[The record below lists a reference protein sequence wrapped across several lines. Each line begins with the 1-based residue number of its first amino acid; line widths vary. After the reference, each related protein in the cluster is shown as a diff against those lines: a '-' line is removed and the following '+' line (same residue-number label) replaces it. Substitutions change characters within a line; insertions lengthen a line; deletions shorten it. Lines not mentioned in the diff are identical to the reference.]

1 MLYERWRLIASQRW
15 GETALRDFASGRQWT
30 FGELFV
36 AGTARPLGDGN
47 FVQPQGQSAEFVLDV
62 LASWREN
69 KALCPLEP
77 GQSRPDFP
85 PPVNCVHLKSTSAT
99 GGTARWVI
107 FSGEQLAADA
117 DSIVSTMGLRTEWP
131 NLGVIS
137 LAHSYG
143 FSNLVLPLLLHG
155 IPLILA
161 PGPLPETIRRATA
174 AGEPLTIAAVPAMWR
189 AWFQAE
195 AIPPNVRLAISAGA
209 PLPINLEQ
217 SVFSHLGLKIHNFL
231 GSSECGGIAF
241 DAQESPRTEGTFVG
255 TPMCN
260 VNLSLNADGCLRVRG
275 PAVAESYWPASS
287 GILGN
292 GVFQT
297 SDLAELRDGKVFL
310 HGRLGD
316 QINVAGRK
324 ISPEIIERAL
334 VIHPGVRECVV
345 FGAPSQDTERT
356 ETIVAFVVGEARER
370 ELKYFL
376 LEKLPAWQVPR
387 HWQFVDA
394 LPASSRGKV
403 SRAECRRRWL
413 AAN

>member
-1 MLYERWRLIASQRW
+1 MLYERWRMIASQRRE
-15 GETALRDFASGRQWT
+15 ETALWDFASGRQWT

-36 AGTARPLGDGN
+36 AGAARPLSGGD
-47 FVQPQGQSAEFVLDV
+47 FVLPQGQSAEFVLDV
-62 LASWREN
+62 LAAWREN

-77 GQSRPDFP
+77 GQSAPGFP
-85 PPVNCVHLKSTSAT
+85 PPANCLHLKSTSAT
-99 GGTARWVI
+99 SGAARWVA

-117 DSIVSTMGLRTEWP
+117 DNIVSTMGLRTEWP

-143 FSNLVLPLLLHG
+143 FSNLVLPLVLHG

-161 PGPLPETIRRATA
+161 PGPLPETVRRATA
-174 AGEPLTIAAVPAMWR
+174 DGRPLTIAAVPAMWR
-189 AWFQAE
+189 AWFQAG
-195 AIPPNVRLAISAGA
+195 AIPKNVRLAISAGA

-217 SVFSHLGLKIHNFL
+217 SVFSHIGLKIHNFL
-231 GSSECGGIAF
+231 GSSECGGIAY
-241 DAQESPRTEGTFVG
+241 DAQESPRTDGTFVG
-255 TPMCN
+255 TPMRN
-260 VNLSLNADGCLRVRG
+260 VNLSLNADGCLRVNSA
-275 PAVAESYWPASS
+275 AVGESYWPEPSEM
-287 GILGN
+287 LER

-334 VIHPGVRECVV
+334 AIHPGVRECVA
-345 FGAPSQDTERT
+345 FGAPSRDAERT
-356 ETIVAFVVGEARER
+356 ETIVAFVVGEAGEQ
-370 ELKYFL
+370 ELKHFL

-387 HWQFVDA
+387 HWQFVEA
-394 LPASSRGKV
+394 LPASGRGKV

-413 AAN
+413 AVN